1 MSLALYLGYRLSLM
15 DFFFFFLSHLFLLV
29 SWQGQSGDK
38 LPRSWRRAK
47 SPPLKTLPL
56 VRADNLDLAATAD
69 SRLALGAR

>member
-15 DFFFFFLSHLFLLV
+15 DFFSSFFPISSV
-29 SWQGQSGDK
+29 SWQDQSGDK
-38 LPRSWRRAK
+38 LPRSWRRAE